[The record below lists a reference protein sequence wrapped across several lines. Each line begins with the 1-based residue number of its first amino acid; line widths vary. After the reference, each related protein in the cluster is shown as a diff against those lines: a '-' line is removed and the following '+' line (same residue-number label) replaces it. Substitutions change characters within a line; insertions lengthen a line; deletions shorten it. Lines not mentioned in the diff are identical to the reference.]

1 MAHVLEQFVD
11 VFGVYIEHAVQLRS
25 QRRRRGQCV
34 PQVGHRL
41 VQVGAIL
48 ADEGVDAL
56 QRRVRLSD
64 GLVKLIEQRP
74 YLRAGGIE
82 VAQRGFNLR
91 PVLLQYSVRVGKA
104 AGEAPP
110 VLRVEEV
117 VDALHCDLEFG
128 GALVQR
134 GDEIFRFRPQ
144 SVELGGDGVEVD
156 VGLRRQR
163 GAGCRASLPRAS
175 RGELQVI
182 LAERAQ
188 AQDRKS
194 TRLNSSH
201 GYISYAVFCLK
212 KKKNKKHTTQYE

>member
-82 VAQRGFNLR
+82 VARSF
-91 PVLLQYSVRVGKA
+91 
-104 AGEAPP
+104 
-110 VLRVEEV
+110 
-117 VDALHCDLEFG
+117 
-128 GALVQR
+128 
-134 GDEIFRFRPQ
+134 
-144 SVELGGDGVEVD
+144 SVEMRL
-156 VGLRRQR
+156 L
-163 GAGCRASLPRAS
+163 ASGPKALSWAVMA
-175 RGELQVI
+175 L
-182 LAERAQ
+182 
-188 AQDRKS
+188 KS
-194 TRLNSSH
+194 T
-201 GYISYAVFCLK
+201 
-212 KKKNKKHTTQYE
+212 